1 MKAKESNIRRAV
13 EFMINA
19 HDGQFRKFTGE
30 EYAWHPVGVAKIVR
44 NLKKSKNKEKICI
57 AALLHDTVEDTD
69 VTLDDIQNEFGEMV
83 SSIVFE
89 LTSDGEKIKIL
100 GFPIIDERIVPKS
113 EEILK
118 ISEINTS
125 DVETLIE
132 IWKREADLFTAR
144 LKINNLLKGNG
155 IKKIYSK
162 KLNSFAYYVDTGN
175 KDDSTI
181 IFTNSVMTVENLNE
195 L

>member
-1 MKAKESNIRRAV
+1 ML
-13 EFMINA
+13 
-19 HDGQFRKFTGE
+19 
-30 EYAWHPVGVAKIVR
+30 KIVQMNSPFKNSPDR
-44 NLKKSKNKEKICI
+44 MLLYMLVSNAKSNTDIKLKSDINQF
-57 AALLHDTVEDTD
+57 LTQM
-69 VTLDDIQNEFGEMV
+69 LDN
-83 SSIVFE
+83 
-89 LTSDGEKIKIL
+89 TSDELLASEIKKQLAILNANVSPTANQLEKIKIL

-118 ISEINTS
+118 ISKINTS

-144 LKINNLLKGNG
+144 LKINNLLKGKG